1 MLWRLKSLV
10 WMLTLSLLLIGCGR
24 QQSQRVAPPSPVD
37 DLKTAL
43 QQVVQTGEVGSSA
56 MLIKEKIEA
65 LKATD
70 AAKADALARDAA
82 ELEKLDGKPQ
92 QAKAKAQEMLNKLG
106 S

>member
-1 MLWRLKSLV
+1 
-10 WMLTLSLLLIGCGR
+10 
-24 QQSQRVAPPSPVD
+24 
-37 DLKTAL
+37 
-43 QQVVQTGEVGSSA
+43 

-70 AAKADALARDAA
+70 AAKADALAQDAA

>member
-1 MLWRLKSLV
+1 MWRMTLLV
-10 WMLTLSLLLIGCGR
+10 WVLMVGFVLIGCGR
-24 QQSQRVAPPSPVD
+24 QQSQRVAPPNPAD
-37 DLKTAL
+37 DLKNAL